1 MQQLPRPKEED
12 EADPIVV
19 EYNNRIRA
27 FFISDDNNL
36 FIDDDYASLEPM
48 VFAHVSGDEGLKDIF
63 RNGWDFYSTIA
74 IKTEKLDQYSPDKKA
89 ENFLRKLAP
98 KVRNKAKAY
107 SLGIPYGMGDY
118 ALGKTLDIPKKEA
131 KLLVE
136 GYLNGFPK
144 LREWMDRSRLDAKTQ
159 GYVKTQ
165 VGRIRH
171 LPKVKAIHEKIGDA
185 MLDFNAKRQLEFTHG
200 KDKVK
205 AIARDY
211 TNGLNNACNVQIQGL
226 AASIVNRA
234 ALAIN
239 REFTARNI
247 NGWVCAQ
254 IHDQLVME
262 VEESRAKEA
271 AEIVQDKME
280 NTTKLDID
288 LIATP
293 QLCHNLRDG
302 H

>member
-1 MQQLPRPKEED
+1 
-12 EADPIVV
+12 
-19 EYNNRIRA
+19 
-27 FFISDDNNL
+27 
-36 FIDDDYASLEPM
+36 
-48 VFAHVSGDEGLKDIF
+48 
-63 RNGWDFYSTIA
+63 
-74 IKTEKLDQYSPDKKA
+74 
-89 ENFLRKLAP
+89 
-98 KVRNKAKAY
+98 
-107 SLGIPYGMGDY
+107 MGDY

-144 LREWMDRSRLDAKTQ
+144 LREWMDKSRLDAKTQ

-185 MLDFNAKRQLEFTHG
+185 MLDFNAKRQLEFIHG

-239 REFTARNI
+239 REFAARNI

-262 VEESRAKEA
+262 VEQSRAKEA

-302 H
+302 HA